1 MKRLIVIFFLVG
13 ICGVLTYSAYN
24 RFKLSMIGNQNPIVA
39 VPTDAGIILEI
50 NKLRQLWLR
59 LSETNMLWSNLCND
73 NNISK
78 FNNEI
83 NILDSTFHLIP
94 ALSTAI
100 ENKKSLISFH
110 PGTSSFELFATLNTS
125 SNVFKEIKNY
135 INNSNFY
142 IDSTVVSSINNIKI
156 ISYSKDKVNK
166 HFISYYQPFLLYSS
180 SEALIYQSISQL
192 EKNTSL
198 LQDKDFTKLNNTISP
213 YSNLHIYLQTKSLSR
228 ILQYYFTSE
237 GINQWNN
244 IYANNNW
251 YELDILSKPNSIMLS
266 GLAIGNIDSINNNFN
281 KSAALKS
288 INLIPNSVN
297 KITYNTIKSPEEF
310 IEQNSTI
317 DINIIDNF
325 CSCNSREILSSI
337 LAKELV
343 LIDANSLN
351 QIAILEKSAIHNV
364 SDQLKKLSGND
375 SLVHNILNF
384 DINKI
389 SNSSFLKLLG
399 LNMPNKDV
407 WYLEND
413 NFIIIASENKL
424 QQLIFDLKKRERLDI
439 KSNFYNFFE
448 EKMLKY
454 FSKGIYW
461 SSNEILNSLAKNV
474 KKNYSIPIN
483 ELKKSINKF
492 DGISWQESITS
503 SGIKYNSIISSIG
516 QFSDKNSSILWE
528 IALDSIASGPQF
540 LKNHRTKTLEILV
553 QTEDNYIHLISA
565 TGKTK
570 WSKKL
575 NGKIIGKIKQ
585 IDIYNNSKWQMVLN
599 TKSKIYVID
608 INGENV
614 ANFPIE
620 LKAEATNSVSIF
632 DYENNKDYRFLICTK
647 DKKIYNFNENAKQV
661 KGWNNFVLDNILESE
676 ITHFTIAG
684 KDYLIAIDIKGTVKV
699 LNRRGEIR
707 YKPNDKCKIALNNTS
722 YKLKKSSTIEKTQI
736 YFIDSMSKINIISLD
751 GENKEILLDSSNLS
765 KTSNIKFGNMF
776 SNKLVNYISSNDD
789 NINVYGIDKELSFTE
804 SFPFKIESNFKEI
817 GAKNKYLLISDNK
830 NEKIIVFDSE
840 FNITSIDTE
849 KGSINSNSAD
859 INKDGLDDIVTITK
873 NGIIVYSISK
883 L

>member
-1 MKRLIVIFFLVG
+1 
-13 ICGVLTYSAYN
+13 
-24 RFKLSMIGNQNPIVA
+24 MIGNQNPIVA

-516 QFSDKNSSILWE
+516 QFSDKNSSILWD

-565 TGKTK
+565 TGKIK

-575 NGKIIGKIKQ
+575 DGKIIGKTKQ

-647 DKKIYNFNENAKQV
+647 DKKIYNYNENAKKV
-661 KGWNNFVLDNILESE
+661 KGWNNFLLDNILESE
-676 ITHFTIAG
+676 ITHFTIAK
-684 KDYLIAIDIKGTVKV
+684 KDYLIAIDIKGNIEV

-707 YKPNDKCKIALNNTS
+707 YKPNNKCKIALNNTS
-722 YKLKKSSTIEKTQI
+722 YKLKKNSTIEKTQI
-736 YFIDSMSKINIISLD
+736 YFIDSLSKINILSFD
-751 GENKEILLDSSNLS
+751 GEKQEIILDSSNLS